1 VTFTLGDSMT
11 VAQQE
16 GRKVYT
22 LNALLSLFE
31 EGDAVAECGF
41 TDRYRFQKR
50 FIEMQLW
57 DRDLVQG

>member
-11 VAQQE
+11 VAQE

-22 LNALLSLFE
+22 LNALFSLFE
-31 EGDAVAECGF
+31 AGDAVAEFGL
-41 TDRYRFQKR
+41 TDRYGCQKR